1 MNITFVFR
9 GISISID
16 FTPFK
21 YKNKRS
27 VLGDNCSMVPINE
40 ISNFVY
46 AKYWFVVNMLHKDL
60 MYNPNGMYS
69 REYKNWMFKVRI
81 YNVRFLL

>member
-1 MNITFVFR
+1 MKITLVVT

-21 YKNKRS
+21 YRKNRS
-27 VLGDNCSMVPINE
+27 VLGDNCSILLIIE
-40 ISNFVY
+40 ILNFVD
-46 AKYWFVVNMLHKDL
+46 AKYGFVVNMLHRDL

-69 REYKNWMFKVRI
+69 RVYKNWMFKLRI
-81 YNVRFLL
+81 YNVIFLL